1 MTEAE
6 FAKGHLRDHLGY
18 LIVPPIAE
26 GFWSI
31 QKSAAE
37 LCERNRTP
45 DQVIRTLQNMFTKI
59 PDWSDVTLS
68 TEVERIQTVT
78 KCSYLDDLVMGVFIA
93 YMKAFASLN
102 RSSSELSIDFDRPT
116 LTKFIHEVYVQSAR
130 KLWQVAYLFKTT
142 GVTAEVQARA
152 RQEVETI
159 INQCLEQVIRG
170 FLPWDSI
177 TKKYFS
183 NQDEPVVEEEKKA
196 VSFGENEEKEFET
209 DDEEDSE
216 DEAPPA
222 LTLSEELITLDG
234 VQEEE
239 EDDPIKELEKKAAE
253 TLVLNL

>member
-18 LIVPPIAE
+18 LLIPPISE

-31 QKSAAE
+31 QKSAVE

-59 PDWSDVTLS
+59 PDWSDITLS

-78 KCSYLDDLVMGVFIA
+78 KCSYLDDLVMGVFIS

-102 RSSSELSIDFDRPT
+102 RSSSDITIDFDRPT
-116 LTKFIHEVYVQSAR
+116 ITKFIHEIYVQSAR
-130 KLWQVAYLFKTT
+130 KLWQVAYLFKTS

-152 RQEVETI
+152 RQEIETI

-183 NQDEPVVEEEKKA
+183 NQDEPVVEEKKA
-196 VSFGENEEKEFET
+196 VSFGDNEEKEFET

-222 LTLSEELITLDG
+222 LTLSEETIALDG
-234 VQEEE
+234 VQDEE
-239 EDDPIKELEKKAAE
+239 EDDPIKELEKKVSE

>member
-18 LIVPPIAE
+18 LLIPPISE

-31 QKSAAE
+31 QKSAVE

-59 PDWSDVTLS
+59 PDWSDITLS

-78 KCSYLDDLVMGVFIA
+78 KCSYLDDLVMGVFIS

-102 RSSSELSIDFDRPT
+102 RSSSDITIDFDRPT
-116 LTKFIHEVYVQSAR
+116 ITKFIHEIYIQSAR
-130 KLWQVAYLFKTT
+130 KLWQVAYLFKTS

-152 RQEVETI
+152 RQEIETI

-183 NQDEPVVEEEKKA
+183 NQDEPVVEEKKA
-196 VSFGENEEKEFET
+196 VSFGDNEEKEFET
-209 DDEEDSE
+209 DDEDDSE

-222 LTLSEELITLDG
+222 LTLSEETIALDG
-234 VQEEE
+234 VQDEE
-239 EDDPIKELEKKAAE
+239 EDDPIKELERKVSE